1 MSPVSEVRNSAQS
14 LPRWLAWLV
23 GALGVALCLLTFL
36 LWGLNGPAYILDL
49 IVAFCG

>member
-1 MSPVSEVRNSAQS
+1 VNPVGEVRNAQG

-23 GALGVALCLLTFL
+23 GTVGIALSMLTLL